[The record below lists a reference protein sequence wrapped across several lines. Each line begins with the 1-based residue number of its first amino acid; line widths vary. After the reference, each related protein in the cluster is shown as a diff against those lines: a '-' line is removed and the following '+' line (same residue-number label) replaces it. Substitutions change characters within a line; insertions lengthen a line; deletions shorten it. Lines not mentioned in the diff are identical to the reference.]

1 MKISI
6 VTACY
11 NALHTLPET
20 LQSVADQSHEDIEH
34 IIVDGDSQDGTS
46 DFLENYAAP
55 IKWISEA
62 DNGIYAAIN
71 KGIQLATGDVIGILN
86 SDDQFYDDNIIHQIA
101 VAFAEN
107 ETLDAVIG
115 DIIFM
120 NNGKVTRHYSAKNWN
135 PSKFPK
141 GIMPPHPSFFM
152 RRATYEKHGL
162 YKEDYEIAADFEL
175 LMRYI
180 SVLKI
185 NYKYLP
191 IITTKM
197 RPGGASTK
205 SWRSNIKLNQEIYR
219 ACHENGIPTN
229 YFNIYSK
236 YPSRLLE
243 YFNFG

>member
-11 NALHTLPET
+11 NALQTLPET
-20 LQSVADQSHEDIEH
+20 LKSVANQSHEDIEH
-34 IIVDGDSQDGTS
+34 IVVDGNSKDGTIA
-46 DFLENYAAP
+46 FVENYP
-55 IKWISEA
+55 HPLKWLSEA
-62 DNGIYAAIN
+62 DSGIYSAIN
-71 KGIQLATGDVIGILN
+71 KGIKLASGDIIGILN
-86 SDDQFYDDNIIHQIA
+86 SDDQFYNDGIIAQIA
-101 VAFAEN
+101 TAFNDNDA
-107 ETLDAVIG
+107 LDAVIG
-115 DIIFM
+115 DIVFVE
-120 NNGKVTRHYSAKNWN
+120 NDKVIRHYS
-135 PSKFPK
+135 SKKWHPGKFRR
-141 GIMPPHPSFFM
+141 GVMPPHPSFFM
-152 RRATYEKHGL
+152 RRSVYEKHGL

-180 SVLKI
+180 SVIKI

-205 SWRSNIKLNQEIYR
+205 SWRSNIKLNQEILR

-229 YFNIYSK
+229 YFKIYSK